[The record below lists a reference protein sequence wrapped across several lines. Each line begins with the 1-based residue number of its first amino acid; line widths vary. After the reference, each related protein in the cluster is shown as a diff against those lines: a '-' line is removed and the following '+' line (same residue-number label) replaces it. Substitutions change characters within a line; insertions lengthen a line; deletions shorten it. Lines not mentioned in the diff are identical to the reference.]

1 MSNSFCLLETLLYE
15 PEEGFYL
22 LDFHITRLLNAAGDF
37 HASDKNI
44 FQKVPTSNEINE
56 ALEQHVAKACM
67 ASPLRVR
74 LLLGIDGQMQIEH
87 TELSKTFG
95 YDLLDAAA
103 ATDDSTFLN
112 VVLDIEPIPCSDDPF
127 LLHKTTRREVYETA
141 RKRTECDW
149 HPESG
154 APFDVVLWNTQYH
167 ITETSIANI
176 AVRMKVDDRWI
187 WRTPRLD
194 CGLLAGTFRRQMI
207 EEKQVEE
214 GIISIDDLVRAQKH
228 GDPIICFNSVRK
240 AYRVRLLIR
249 EHKTEGQV

>member
-1 MSNSFCLLETLLYE
+1 
-15 PEEGFYL
+15 
-22 LDFHITRLLNAAGDF
+22 
-37 HASDKNI
+37 
-44 FQKVPTSNEINE
+44 
-56 ALEQHVAKACM
+56 
-67 ASPLRVR
+67 
-74 LLLGIDGQMQIEH
+74 MQIEH

-149 HPESG
+149 HP
-154 APFDVVLWNTQYH
+154 D
-167 ITETSIANI
+167 IANI